1 MRWVKRGLGLLGL
14 LLVVLVIYA
23 VAGFNLNALGV
34 KAGLIRQAVMA
45 SPRPPVPVTTAVA
58 KEEIWPAYIRTIG
71 TVEAVRGVTI
81 APQVAGRVSAILFD
95 SGQFVRQGTP
105 LVKLDSSVE
114 EAELKEAQAQLNLAQ
129 LTLARAQ
136 ELAERGNM
144 SQANL
149 DNARAQREAAQAR
162 LERISASIALKTLV
176 APFEGRLGIRQ
187 VNLGQYVAAGTGL
200 VSLQSQDPIFVNF
213 TVPERELPR
222 LKNGQRVTAR
232 VDGLGEERFEGEIT
246 SIDAKIDQTT
256 RNILVQA
263 QFANPA
269 GKLVPGMFANLRVRL
284 SEQAKVLVVP
294 ETAVSYSLYGDSVY
308 VVVPAKDA
316 AGKPVMHPDGK
327 PALGFERRFVRVV
340 ERRSG
345 TVGLSEGVAVDET
358 VITSGQ
364 IRLVPGV
371 RVTIDNR
378 VGLNPPAERS
388 RP

>member
-1 MRWVKRGLGLLGL
+1 MRWVKRGLGILGL

-34 KAGLIRQAVMA
+34 KAGLIRQAVMS
-45 SPRPPVPVTTAVA
+45 SPRPPVPVTTQEA
-58 KEEIWPAYIRTIG
+58 KAEVWPAFIRTIG
-71 TVEAVRGVTI
+71 TVEAVKGVTI
-81 APQVAGRVSAILFD
+81 APQVAGRVSAILFE

-105 LVKLDSSVE
+105 LVKLDVSVE

-149 DNARAQREAAQAR
+149 DNSRAQREAAQAR
-162 LERISASIALKTLV
+162 VERITASIALKTLV

-187 VNLGQYVAAGTGL
+187 VNLGQYVAAGTAL
-200 VSLQSQDPIFVNF
+200 VSLQSQDPIYVNF
-213 TVPERELPR
+213 SVPERELPR
-222 LKNGQRVTAR
+222 LKLGQRVTAR
-232 VDGLGEERFEGEIT
+232 VDGLEEDRFEGEVT

-263 QFANPA
+263 QFPNPA

-284 SEQAKVLVVP
+284 SEETKFVVVP
-294 ETAVSYSLYGDSVY
+294 ETSVSYSLYGDSVF
-308 VVVPAKDA
+308 VVVPAKDKD
-316 AGKPVMHPDGK
+316 GKPIMQADGK
-327 PALGFERRFVRVV
+327 PAQGFERRFVRVG

-345 TVGLSEGVAVDET
+345 QVGLTEGVAAGET

-371 RVTIDNR
+371 LVTVDNR
-378 VGLNPPAERS
+378 LGLKPPAERS

>member
-1 MRWVKRGLGLLGL
+1 MRWLKRSLGLLGL
-14 LLVVLVIYA
+14 LLIVLVIYA

-34 KAGLIRQAVMA
+34 KAGLIRQAVLA
-45 SPRPPVPVTTAVA
+45 SPRPPVPVTTVTAA
-58 KEEIWPAYIRTIG
+58 EEVWPAFIRAIG
-71 TVEAVRGVTI
+71 TVEAVKGVTI
-81 APQVAGRVSAILFD
+81 APQVAGRVSAILFE
-95 SGQFVRQGTP
+95 SGQFVRPGTP
-105 LVKLDSSVE
+105 LVKLDSSIE
-114 EAELKEAQAQLNLAQ
+114 EAELKEAQAQLNLAK

-149 DNARAQREAAQAR
+149 DNARAQREAGQAR
-162 LERISASIALKTLV
+162 VERISASIALKTLV

-200 VSLQSQDPIFVNF
+200 VSLQSQDPIYVNF
-213 TVPERELPR
+213 NVPERELPR
-222 LKNGQRVTAR
+222 LKIGQRVTAR
-232 VDGLGEERFEGEIT
+232 VDGLDADRFEGEIT

-256 RNILVQA
+256 RNILIQA
-263 QFANPA
+263 QFPNAA

-284 SEQAKVLVVP
+284 SEEAKLVVVP
-294 ETAVSYSLYGDSVY
+294 ETAVSYSLYGDSVF
-308 VVVPAKDA
+308 VVVPAKDKD
-316 AGKPVMHPDGK
+316 GKPVTLPDGT
-327 PALGFERRFVRVV
+327 PALGFERRFVRVA

-345 TVGLSEGVAVDET
+345 AVGLSEGVAAGDI

-371 RVTIDNR
+371 RVTIDNK
-378 VGLNPPAERS
+378 VGLKPPAERS